1 MSEKTLLIIQ
11 ALKALGKKQVTDA
24 QLAQIQKN
32 VTGNEAKK
40 LLIESRNASAW
51 IIEAIKK
58 ICGEMQCTK

>member
-24 QLAQIQKN
+24 QLTKIQKN
-32 VTGNEAKK
+32 LTGNEAKK
-40 LLIESRNASAW
+40 LLIEFSNASAW

-58 ICGEMQCTK
+58 ICGEMQCT